1 MGKAIG
7 KIFKAVVGVALT
19 ALSIINPVA
28 GLVIAVGTTL
38 ASSLLAKKPKAPTT
52 SPETI
57 DRLNASI
64 DPRTP
69 RKFVLGTTA
78 LATDIRDQEYTD
90 SQTYLHRFIVV
101 AAHKVNAISEL
112 WFDDKK
118 AWSASGGVTS
128 DYSGY
133 LTVTTVLEGNA
144 GNAINISARMGSTR
158 RFTGCAYIYLRYKL
172 TGDGKKTDSPFAQG
186 IPTRMTIRGNGA
198 YVYDPRKDSTVPG
211 GSGSHRADDQS
222 TWEWDANG
230 SRNPALGLLF
240 YLLGWRINGIL
251 SVGRGIPANR
261 LDLESFITAANLCDE
276 TVSLAAGGTEPR
288 YRCDGIFS
296 ENDSPTTVIDN
307 FKAAMNADLDDV
319 GGKLRLTVF
328 HNDLADPVA
337 DFTDDDM
344 IDGFK
349 WRRTPS
355 LDETFNVVRGSY
367 TDPRDTALYQ
377 LVDYPQVEVASL
389 DGIERA
395 DNFDLP
401 LVQSPSQAQRL
412 AKQRL
417 QRHLY
422 GGQFET
428 TLNARGWL
436 VQKNSV
442 VTLTFSRLGWT
453 EKLFRVA
460 EMEHRVDG
468 TCPIVLREENA
479 DIYAWDESE
488 VPAVEAADP
497 TVYDWGLNPIVQQFE
512 NIDQSGTKLVYKR
525 SASQPTTPSPSA
537 STPAGW
543 YATTDDVPAGSDPI
557 WMSIGTRGDVVLDW
571 TWQEPVQIEG
581 LDGAPGTNGDDGI
594 TYYTHYAYA
603 DAPDGTFNFT
613 TGSPGDRTYQGVR
626 YNQTS
631 ATESTNPADY
641 AWSPYVGPPNFG
653 LAAFNSNSV
662 VAGNKLIKVA
672 GAAWTGSI
680 HSTESFKRG
689 ASVSFVVD
697 SATSFVAGLNTDP
710 TTDAN
715 WTSIDF
721 AINPTPTNTYVYENG
736 TLKYTLG
743 VGASIGDVF
752 TVTYN
757 GRSVVYSKNGV
768 AFYTNSSPA
777 ADLALFFDSSFN
789 SANIQYGRI
798 LAFSAAGPAGAD
810 GTNGLNSAVV
820 YLYQRGASA
829 PAAPSGTFTYT
840 FATGALSGG
849 TLNGWTQAIP
859 AANGS
864 PLWVIAATAS
874 AAATTD
880 SIAAAEFTSPVLKD
894 GAGLNGAP
902 VFLYKRAAS
911 APSVPASTL
920 TYTFATGVLSGTLG
934 SWQQSVPA
942 NNGNPVYIIT
952 ATALSTGTTDT
963 IATGEWST
971 PQILAA
977 NGVNGRSLELAKS
990 LITLAA
996 DYNGSIKA
1004 GQLPTTC
1011 KATFVDG
1018 GTDVSSSTSWSKSD
1032 NNTTSSISSSGLLTI
1047 TAVTGAGYVDIT
1059 GVYGGTT
1066 IVKRV
1071 TVEINQDSAPPQ
1083 SGTSITTSTVPANVS
1098 TTTMPS
1104 SPTSNVVTMGTDASG
1119 ALQGVLSLR
1128 YQVTEAAYSSAR
1140 NATMKGQLFYRLA
1153 GSGGSWTAFSGG
1165 VVTGSSSGA
1174 TWTIPDGE
1182 LNKSEGVLNIDQS
1195 QTGLSATTNY
1205 EVGVAVVKSS
1215 GNGTAL
1221 DYTVG
1226 TLTVNQL

>member
-349 WRRTPS
+349 WRQTPS

-377 LVDYPQVEVASL
+377 LVDYPQVEVTSL

-488 VPAVEAADP
+488 VPAVEPADP

-512 NIDQSGTKLVYKR
+512 DIDQSGTKLVYKR
-525 SASQPTTPSPSA
+525 SASQPSTPSPSA

-557 WMSIGTRGDVVLDW
+557 WMSIGTRGDVALDW

-689 ASVSFVVD
+689 ATVSFVVD

-768 AFYTNSSPA
+768 AFYANGSPA

-798 LAFSAAGPAGAD
+798 LSFSAAGPAGAD
-810 GTNGLNSAVV
+810 GT
-820 YLYQRGASA
+820 
-829 PAAPSGTFTYT
+829 
-840 FATGALSGG
+840 
-849 TLNGWTQAIP
+849 
-859 AANGS
+859 
-864 PLWVIAATAS
+864 
-874 AAATTD
+874 
-880 SIAAAEFTSPVLKD
+880 
-894 GAGLNGAP
+894 
-902 VFLYKRAAS
+902 
-911 APSVPASTL
+911 
-920 TYTFATGVLSGTLG
+920 
-934 SWQQSVPA
+934 
-942 NNGNPVYIIT
+942 
-952 ATALSTGTTDT
+952 
-963 IATGEWST
+963 
-971 PQILAA
+971 
-977 NGVNGRSLELAKS
+977 NGRSLELAKS